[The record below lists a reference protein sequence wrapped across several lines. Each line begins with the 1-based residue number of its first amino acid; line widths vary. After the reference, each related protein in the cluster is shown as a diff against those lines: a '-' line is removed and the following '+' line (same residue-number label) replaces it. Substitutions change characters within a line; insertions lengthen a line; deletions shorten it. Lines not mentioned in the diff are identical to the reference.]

1 MINEKRRAA
10 GFEPL
15 DRGRPG
21 FGVHPPVG
29 YAFSSRRE
37 QVIELFE
44 KLDAVVASLGQE
56 RFAGIAAERSCSPP
70 FRLRDG
76 SAAGSGPA

>member
-15 DRGRPG
+15 DRGRSG

-37 QVIELFE
+37 QVIELVE
-44 KLDAVVASLGQE
+44 GLDAVVARLGQE
-56 RFAGIAAERSCSPP
+56 RFADIAVEP
-70 FRLRDG
+70 FPFPRL
-76 SAAGSGPA
+76 SG